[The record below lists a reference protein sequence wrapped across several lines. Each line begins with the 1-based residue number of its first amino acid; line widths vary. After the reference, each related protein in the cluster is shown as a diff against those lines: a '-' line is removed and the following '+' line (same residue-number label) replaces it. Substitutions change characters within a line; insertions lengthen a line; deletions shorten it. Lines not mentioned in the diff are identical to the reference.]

1 MADDETGGGRMP
13 TEQPVADELDRS
25 ESWNSDPERTSFGRY
40 FLRDLEGLWA
50 ELLKLAAVVED
61 SLSRSIRALCDGQVD
76 EIDEVKRSKGLLD
89 RREIEIERDCVRILA
104 IHQPV
109 ASDLRR
115 IAAVLKINGDL
126 ARLGDLSRHIA
137 KRVKKLARDPQ
148 AFPIPQDLED
158 LALDALSLVHDC
170 LDALTQSDTARAQAV
185 IEADRSIDRRY
196 RAVRKQLER
205 EIIQLPERV
214 ATWLRL
220 VNSARNLERIADHA
234 VKIAEAV
241 LYLKDGVIPRHRRS
255 ETDTAVVATTT
266 ESN

>member
-1 MADDETGGGRMP
+1 MPADQPEAERSGRSG
-13 TEQPVADELDRS
+13 AWDFDL
-25 ESWNSDPERTSFGRY
+25 ERKVVGRQ
-40 FLRDLEGLWA
+40 FPRDLEALWA

-61 SLSRSIRALCDGQVD
+61 SLSRNVHALRDGRADATA
-76 EIDEVKRSKGLLD
+76 EVKGSKGSLA
-89 RREIEIERDCVRILA
+89 RREVEIERECVRMLA

-115 IAAVLKINGDL
+115 VAAVLKINSDL

-137 KRVKKLARDPQ
+137 KRVRKLARDPR

-170 LDALTQSDTARAQAV
+170 LDALTKSDAARARAV
-185 IEADRSIDRRY
+185 IEADRSIDLRY
-196 RAVRKQLER
+196 RAVRKRLEQ
-205 EIIQLPERV
+205 EIIQLPDRI

-220 VNSARNLERIADHA
+220 VNAARNLERIADHA

-241 LYLKDGVIPRHRRS
+241 LYLKDGVIPRQRRA
-255 ETDTAVVATTT
+255 EAVT
-266 ESN
+266 EAK

>member
-1 MADDETGGGRMP
+1 MPADQPEAERSGRSGVWDFD
-13 TEQPVADELDRS
+13 Q
-25 ESWNSDPERTSFGRY
+25 ERKVVGRH
-40 FLRDLEGLWA
+40 FLRDLEALWA

-61 SLSRSIRALCDGQVD
+61 SLSRNIHALRDGRVD
-76 EIDEVKRSKGLLD
+76 GLAEAKRSKGSLA
-89 RREIEIERDCVRILA
+89 RWEVEIERECVRMLA

-115 IAAVLKINGDL
+115 VAAVLKINSDL

-137 KRVKKLARDPQ
+137 KRVRKLARDPR

-170 LDALTQSDTARAQAV
+170 LDALTKSDAARARAV
-185 IEADRSIDRRY
+185 IEADRSIDLRY
-196 RAVRKQLER
+196 RAVRKRLEQ
-205 EIIQLPERV
+205 EIIQLPDRI

-220 VNSARNLERIADHA
+220 VNAARNLERIADHA

-241 LYLKDGVIPRHRRS
+241 LYLKDGLIPRQRRA
-255 ETDTAVVATTT
+255 EAVT
-266 ESN
+266 EAK

>member
-1 MADDETGGGRMP
+1 MSTDPRDAERSGRVGAWDFD
-13 TEQPVADELDRS
+13 QGRKVV
-25 ESWNSDPERTSFGRY
+25 GRY
-40 FLRDLEGLWA
+40 FVRDLEALWA

-61 SLSRSIRALCDGQVD
+61 SLSRNIHALRDGRVAGGD
-76 EIDEVKRSKGLLD
+76 GERHSKASLD
-89 RREIEIERDCVRILA
+89 RWEIEIERECVRILA

-115 IAAVLKINGDL
+115 VAAVLKINSDL

-137 KRVKKLARDPQ
+137 KRVKKLARDPR

-170 LDALTQSDTARAQAV
+170 LDALTGADAARARGV
-185 IEADRSIDRRY
+185 IEADRSIDVRY
-196 RAVRKQLER
+196 RAVRKQLEQ
-205 EIIQLPERV
+205 EIIQLPDRV

-220 VNSARNLERIADHA
+220 VSSARNLERVADHA

-241 LYLKDGVIPRHRRS
+241 LYLKDGMAPRQRRA
-255 ETDTAVVATTT
+255 EAVT
-266 ESN
+266 EAK

>member
-1 MADDETGGGRMP
+1 MP
-13 TEQPVADELDRS
+13 TDQPEAERS
-25 ESWNSDPERTSFGRY
+25 GRGGVWDFDQERKVVGRQ
-40 FLRDLEGLWA
+40 FLRDLEALWA

-61 SLSRSIRALCDGQVD
+61 SLSRNVHALRDGRADAVAK
-76 EIDEVKRSKGLLD
+76 VKGSKGSLA
-89 RREIEIERDCVRILA
+89 RREVEIERECVRMLA

-115 IAAVLKINGDL
+115 VAAVLKINSDL

-137 KRVKKLARDPQ
+137 KRVRKLARDPR

-170 LDALTQSDTARAQAV
+170 LDALTKSDAARARAV
-185 IEADRSIDRRY
+185 IEADRSIDLRY
-196 RAVRKQLER
+196 RAVRKRLEQ
-205 EIIQLPERV
+205 EIIQLPDRI

-220 VNSARNLERIADHA
+220 VNAARNFERIADHA

-241 LYLKDGVIPRHRRS
+241 LYLKDGVIPRQRRA
-255 ETDTAVVATTT
+255 EAMTT
-266 ESN
+266 EAK